1 MYGSIY
7 GHSVCGCAYLRN
19 DSWPVVE
26 YLPQV
31 DLNVHSTILSSTSR
45 TTLTQTF
52 INPSKHEAIEE
63 VSYMF
68 PMYDGVSVVAFSCH
82 VGDRVL
88 HGLVKEKQQ
97 ASAEYNEA
105 VESGQTAGLLEQMT
119 DASDV
124 FRTKLGNIP
133 ADSKVVVAITYVGE
147 LRQDGQANGVRFTI
161 PSVIAPRYGN
171 VQDDEGAPSSTWTG
185 LVQRGGLTITVDV
198 IMEKG
203 SVIRGLQ
210 STSHPLAINLGRTS
224 RSQDFDFQPHK
235 ASATLSLRRGQ
246 VLLGRDFVMVVN
258 AECQNQPVAFLE
270 THPSIPN
277 QRALMTSLVPKFG
290 LPDNTPEIVFV
301 IDRSGSMA
309 SNIPTLQSALR
320 VFLKSLPVGVMFNI
334 CSFGSSYSF
343 MWQRSKDLD
352 AACLE
357 AALRYVNTIASD
369 MGGTKMYQAV
379 DATLKNRFK
388 DKELEVLLLTDGE
401 TWEQD
406 SLFSLI
412 NEASKG
418 NTVRFFSLGI
428 GSGASS
434 SLVEGIARAGN
445 GFSQFVLED
454 EELDR
459 KVIRMLKGA
468 LTPHIYDFSLEVEY
482 AAEDNDDDFE
492 MVDAA
497 NTIPMVEP
505 AASAGEHAEGFK
517 AVEKPTEPI
526 SLFDNSYQESELRMN
541 NGKIP
546 VTDRFKNLPTI
557 AVPKVLQAPTK
568 VPSLFPFIRS
578 NIYIIFSPETAGKT
592 PKNLIFRGTSKY
604 GPLSLRIPIQ
614 DAEIGETI
622 HQLAA
627 KKAVLELEEGR
638 GWLLNAKTADG
649 NSVKD
654 TCDSKWENIVARE
667 CVRLGTKFQIAGR
680 WCSFVALQN
689 DNSMNA
695 PELQCQVSSTKPADV
710 STAFGTRGGVSGRF
724 LHGSRGGGHHQCK
737 FQLSYNSAYVQY
749 TMSDF
754 TDPMCKTDQAMM
766 CMASAPSQN
775 FSSRGTY
782 VHATGRAR
790 AVFCSTEAPID
801 GKSPIAGSR
810 TSGASL
816 FGSPSTQ
823 GPSPFSGSSA
833 SHINPGASPF
843 GSPSSSGGLF
853 GSAIQSPSPRV
864 SSVFGSSSQP
874 LSRPP
879 ETRPPSSRSVP
890 LFGSLNMS
898 QSPFG
903 SSSTPNRTN
912 SLFSVGRPPFPTG
925 TSFDSTPRS
934 SSPSHDK
941 QTDISLTGNT
951 DFCKE
956 DAVPAITRS
965 PPSFGGD
972 VRQCDVSPP
981 APAAPR
987 AMDKVHQII
996 GLQAF
1001 EGAWDWS
1008 SELLRVLGI
1017 NHANVEPKLEEEL
1030 NAAFEKYGVA
1040 NDEDP
1045 FVDTT
1050 TSRLLATLLVRTFLE
1065 EKASD
1070 RKEIWE
1076 LVDKKAENWIEK
1088 TLQSM
1093 GPDAAP
1099 FRDLKDVISCLL

>member
-1 MYGSIY
+1 MSGSIY
-7 GHSVCGCAYLRN
+7 GHSLCGCAYLSSRGL
-19 DSWPVVE
+19 E

-52 INPSKHEAIEE
+52 INPSKHEAIEN

-68 PMYDGVSVVAFSCH
+68 PLYDGVSVVAFSCH

-88 HGLVKEKQQ
+88 HGLVKERQQ
-97 ASAEYNEA
+97 ASAEYNQA

-171 VQDDEGAPSSTWTG
+171 VRDDQGAQSSTWSG

-198 IMEKG
+198 MMEKG

-210 STSHPLAINLGRTS
+210 STSHPLAISLGRTS
-224 RSQDFDFQPHK
+224 RSPDSVFEPHQ
-235 ASATLSLRRGQ
+235 ASATLSLRKGQ
-246 VLLGRDFVMVVN
+246 VLLERDFVMVVN
-258 AECQNQPVAFLE
+258 AEGQDQPVAFLE

-343 MWQRSKDLD
+343 MWQRSKDVD

-357 AALRYVNTIASD
+357 AALDYVNTITSN
-369 MGGTKMYQAV
+369 MGGTEMYQAV

-388 DKELEVLLLTDGE
+388 DRELEVLLLTDGDI
-401 TWEQD
+401 WEQN

-412 NEASKG
+412 NEASKE

-454 EELDR
+454 EELDK

-468 LTPHIYDFSLEVEY
+468 LSPHINDLSLEVEY
-482 AAEDNDDDFE
+482 AAVDSDDDFE

-497 NTIPMVEP
+497 NTIPMVE
-505 AASAGEHAEGFK
+505 STESTNEHSKGEK
-517 AVEKPTEPI
+517 AMKKPIEPI
-526 SLFDNSYQESELRMN
+526 SLFDNSYQEPELKTG

-546 VTDRFKNLPTI
+546 VTDRFKDLPTI
-557 AVPKVLQAPTK
+557 PVPNILQAPGK

-592 PKNLIFRGTSKY
+592 PKDLIFRGTSKHRS
-604 GPLSLRIPIQ
+604 LSLRIPIQ
-614 DAEIGETI
+614 DAGIGETV

-627 KKAVLELEEGR
+627 KRAVLELEEGR

-649 NSVKD
+649 NLVKD
-654 TCDSKWENIVARE
+654 VCDSKWENIVARE

-689 DNSMNA
+689 DNSMNT
-695 PELQCQVSSTKPADV
+695 PVSQCQISSTEHANAP
-710 STAFGTRGGVSGRF
+710 TAFGTRGGGSGRF
-724 LHGSRGGGHHQCK
+724 LHGGRGGGIPQGQQH
-737 FQLSYNSAYVQY
+737 VQ
-749 TMSDF
+749 MAQ
-754 TDPMCKTDQAMM
+754 QATLRPL
-766 CMASAPSQN
+766 A
-775 FSSRGTY
+775 RGTY
-782 VHATGRAR
+782 VPPHGRAD
-790 AVFCSTEAPID
+790 FCSFGNNGKTPIPASSSS
-801 GKSPIAGSR
+801 GTPLVRCASIPR
-810 TSGASL
+810 TTL
-816 FGSPSTQ
+816 
-823 GPSPFSGSSA
+823 FSGSSTLPNNHGVPQFGCP
-833 SHINPGASPF
+833 SNSGGFF
-843 GSPSSSGGLF
+843 GSTS
-853 GSAIQSPSPRV
+853 QSPSPRISSLFGGSPQTSQPSPATRFPPSQGV
-864 SSVFGSSSQP
+864 SFFGSSNLSRSPFASPPNLNTNNP
-874 LSRPP
+874 LSPSGQSLFP
-879 ETRPPSSRSVP
+879 VGALLHGTPPSS
-890 LFGSLNMS
+890 
-898 QSPFG
+898 
-903 SSSTPNRTN
+903 
-912 SLFSVGRPPFPTG
+912 
-925 TSFDSTPRS
+925 
-934 SSPSHDK
+934 SSPHENLTDTNLTDNSNHSGRGVAP
-941 QTDISLTGNT
+941 QTAYKTLRPR
-951 DFCKE
+951 C
-956 DAVPAITRS
+956 VVRS
-965 PPSFGGD
+965 
-972 VRQCDVSPP
+972 CDVSPS
-981 APAAPR
+981 APSAPGDT
-987 AMDKVHQII
+987 DKVHQII

-1001 EGAWDWS
+1001 EGSWDWTTQ
-1008 SELLRVLGI
+1008 LLQILGI
-1017 NHANVEPKLEEEL
+1017 DHAKVEPKLEEEL
-1030 NAAFEKYGVA
+1030 NAASEKYGLG
-1040 NDEDP
+1040 NHEDP
-1045 FVDTT
+1045 FFDNTI
-1050 TSRLLATLLVRTFLE
+1050 SRLLATLLVRTFLE

-1070 RKEIWE
+1070 KKEIWE
-1076 LVDKKAENWIEK
+1076 LVDKKAAKWLEQ

>member
-1 MYGSIY
+1 MSGSIY
-7 GHSVCGCAYLRN
+7 GRSLCGCAYLSSRGL
-19 DSWPVVE
+19 E

-31 DLNVHSTILSSTSR
+31 DLNVHSTILSSTCR

-52 INPSKHEAIEE
+52 INPSKHEAIEN

-68 PMYDGVSVVAFSCH
+68 PLYDGVSVVAFSCH

-88 HGLVKEKQQ
+88 HGLVKERQQ
-97 ASAEYNEA
+97 ASAEYNQA

-147 LRQDGQANGVRFTI
+147 LRQDGQTNGVRFTI

-171 VQDDEGAPSSTWTG
+171 VRDDQGAQSSTWSG

-198 IMEKG
+198 MMEKG

-210 STSHPLAINLGRTS
+210 STSHPLAISLGRTS
-224 RSQDFDFQPHK
+224 RSPDSVFEPHQ
-235 ASATLSLRRGQ
+235 ASATLSLRKGQ
-246 VLLGRDFVMVVN
+246 VLLERDFVMVVN
-258 AECQNQPVAFLE
+258 AEGQDQPVAFLE

-343 MWQRSKDLD
+343 MWQRSKDVD

-357 AALRYVNTIASD
+357 AALDYVNTIASN
-369 MGGTKMYQAV
+369 MGGTEMYQAV

-388 DKELEVLLLTDGE
+388 DRELEVLLLTDGDI
-401 TWEQD
+401 WEQN

-412 NEASKG
+412 NEASKE

-454 EELDR
+454 EELDK

-468 LTPHIYDFSLEVEY
+468 LSPHINDLSLEVEY
-482 AAEDNDDDFE
+482 AAVDSDDDFE

-497 NTIPMVEP
+497 NTIPMVE
-505 AASAGEHAEGFK
+505 STESTNEHSKGEK
-517 AVEKPTEPI
+517 AMKKTTEPI
-526 SLFDNSYQESELRMN
+526 SLFDNSYQEPELKTG

-546 VTDRFKNLPTI
+546 VTDRFKDLPTI
-557 AVPKVLQAPTK
+557 PVPNILQAPGK

-592 PKNLIFRGTSKY
+592 PKDLIFRGTSKH
-604 GPLSLRIPIQ
+604 GSLSLRIPIQ
-614 DAEIGETI
+614 DAGIGETV

-627 KKAVLELEEGR
+627 KRAVLELEEGR

-649 NSVKD
+649 NLVKD
-654 TCDSKWENIVARE
+654 MCDSKWENIVARE

-689 DNSMNA
+689 DNSMNT
-695 PELQCQVSSTKPADV
+695 PVSQCQISSTEHANA
-710 STAFGTRGGVSGRF
+710 STAFGTRGGGSGRF
-724 LHGSRGGGHHQCK
+724 LHGGRGGGIPQGQQH
-737 FQLSYNSAYVQY
+737 VQ
-749 TMSDF
+749 MAQ
-754 TDPMCKTDQAMM
+754 QATLRPL
-766 CMASAPSQN
+766 A
-775 FSSRGTY
+775 RGTY
-782 VHATGRAR
+782 VPPHGRAD
-790 AVFCSTEAPID
+790 FCSFGNNAPQF
-801 GKSPIAGSR
+801 GCPSN
-810 TSGASL
+810 SGGF
-816 FGSPSTQ
+816 FGSTS
-823 GPSPFSGSSA
+823 
-833 SHINPGASPF
+833 
-843 GSPSSSGGLF
+843 
-853 GSAIQSPSPRV
+853 QSPSPRISSLFGGSPQTSQPSPATRFPPSQGV
-864 SSVFGSSSQP
+864 SFFGSSNLSRSPFASPPNLNTNNP
-874 LSRPP
+874 LS
-879 ETRPPSSRSVP
+879 PS
-890 LFGSLNMS
+890 G
-898 QSPFG
+898 Q
-903 SSSTPNRTN
+903 
-912 SLFSVGRPPFPTG
+912 SLFPVGALLHDRSGRGIVPQTAYRTARPRCVV
-925 TSFDSTPRS
+925 RS
-934 SSPSHDK
+934 
-941 QTDISLTGNT
+941 
-951 DFCKE
+951 
-956 DAVPAITRS
+956 
-965 PPSFGGD
+965 
-972 VRQCDVSPP
+972 CDVSPS
-981 APAAPR
+981 APSAPGDT
-987 AMDKVHQII
+987 DKVHQII

-1001 EGAWDWS
+1001 EGSWDWTTQ
-1008 SELLRVLGI
+1008 LLQILGI
-1017 NHANVEPKLEEEL
+1017 DHAKVEPKLEEEL
-1030 NAAFEKYGVA
+1030 NAASEKYGLG
-1040 NDEDP
+1040 NHEDP
-1045 FVDTT
+1045 FFDNTI
-1050 TSRLLATLLVRTFLE
+1050 SRLLATLLVRTFLE

-1076 LVDKKAENWIEK
+1076 LVDKKAAKWLEQ

>member
-1 MYGSIY
+1 MYGPIY
-7 GHSVCGCAYLRN
+7 GRPLCGCAYLQ
-19 DSWPVVE
+19 DSWRGLE

-52 INPSKHEAIEE
+52 INPSKNEAIEE

-68 PMYDGVSVVAFSCH
+68 PLYDGVSVVAFSCH
-82 VGDRVL
+82 IGDRVL

-97 ASAEYNEA
+97 ASAEYNKA

-161 PSVIAPRYGN
+161 PSIIAPRYGN
-171 VQDDEGAPSSTWTG
+171 VRDLEGVPSNTWTG

-198 IMEKG
+198 IMEEG

-224 RSQDFDFQPHK
+224 RTQELDFQPHK

-246 VLLGRDFVMVVN
+246 VLLERDFVIVVN

-290 LPDNTPEIVFV
+290 LPDSTPEIVFV

-343 MWQRSKDLD
+343 MWERSKDLD
-352 AACLE
+352 SPCLE
-357 AALRYVNTIASD
+357 AALSYVNTISSN
-369 MGGTKMYQAV
+369 MGGTEMYQAV

-388 DKELEVLLLTDGE
+388 DKELEVLLLTDGDI
-401 TWEQD
+401 WQQN

-412 NEASKG
+412 NEASEK
-418 NTVRFFSLGI
+418 NNVRFFPLGI

-454 EELDR
+454 EELDK

-468 LTPHIYDFSLEVEY
+468 LTPHVHDFSLEVEY
-482 AAEDNDDDFE
+482 AADDNDDDFE

-505 AASAGEHAEGFK
+505 AEGLK
-517 AVEKPTEPI
+517 ADKKPMEPI
-526 SLFDNSYQESELRMN
+526 SLFDNSYQEPELKTN

-546 VTDRFKNLPTI
+546 ITDRFKDLPTI
-557 AVPKVLQAPTK
+557 PVPKVLQAPTK

-592 PKNLIFRGTSKY
+592 PKNLIFRGTSKH

-614 DAEIGETI
+614 DAGVGETV

-649 NSVKD
+649 NLVKD
-654 TCDSKWENIVARE
+654 TCDSKWENIIARE

-689 DNSMNA
+689 DDSMNA
-695 PELQCQVSSTKPADV
+695 PELQCQVSSTEPADV
-710 STAFGTRGGVSGRF
+710 PTAFGARSAVSGRF
-724 LHGSRGGGHHQCK
+724 LHGSRGGG
-737 FQLSYNSAYVQY
+737 LGGGVPRYNQM
-749 TMSDF
+749 MS
-754 TDPMCKTDQAMM
+754 MVA
-766 CMASAPSQN
+766 APSPSQS
-775 FSSRGTY
+775 FSSTGTY
-782 VHATGRAR
+782 VHPRAR
-790 AVFCSTEAPID
+790 AVFCSTEALVN
-801 GKSPIAGSR
+801 GKSPIAGSSA
-810 TSGASL
+810 SGASL
-816 FGSPSTQ
+816 FGSVSTQ
-823 GPSPFSGSSA
+823 RLSVFSGSSI
-833 SHINPGASPF
+833 SCTNNGSSFFGA
-843 GSPSSSGGLF
+843 PSSSGGLF
-853 GSAIQSPSPRV
+853 GSASQSPAL
-864 SSVFGSSSQP
+864 GSSSLFGGSSPQ
-874 LSRPP
+874 
-879 ETRPPSSRSVP
+879 PSSPFPAAGSPQGQGAP
-890 LFGSLNMS
+890 LFGFSNVSKSL
-898 QSPFG
+898 FG
-903 SSSTPNRTN
+903 SPSTQNITN
-912 SLFSVGRPPFPTG
+912 SLFSSGQPPFPTSTLFSG
-925 TSFDSTPRS
+925 TLRS
-934 SSPSHDK
+934 SSPSLDK
-941 QTDISLTGNT
+941 ITDTNLTGT
-951 DFCKE
+951 ADRSVRGY
-956 DAVPAITRS
+956 VPQTTHAS
-965 PPSFGGD
+965 PGSGGD
-972 VRQCDVSPP
+972 VRHCDISPSVP
-981 APAAPR
+981 LTSSTPR
-987 AMDKVHQII
+987 ATDKVHQII

-1008 SELLRVLGI
+1008 SELLRILGVS
-1017 NHANVEPKLEEEL
+1017 HANVEPKLEEEL
-1030 NAAFEKYGVA
+1030 NAALEKYGVGI
-1040 NDEDP
+1040 NEDP
-1045 FVDTT
+1045 FVEPT

-1076 LVDKKAENWIEK
+1076 LVDKKAEKWLEQ

-1093 GPDAAP
+1093 GPGAAP